1 MFGSTTIDF
10 LAVTDNVSHVTLDS
24 KNLEVSRV
32 TRDSK
37 ELNFSIDK
45 SKGDNYPLGT
55 PLQIELNSSLKIN
68 EKISLRIEFST
79 TTRSE
84 AIQWLTKEQT
94 KGKNHPFVFTQCEAI
109 LARSLLPCQVKI
121 SLK

>member
-55 PLQIELNSSLKIN
+55 PLQIELNSSLNIN
-68 EKISLRIEFST
+68 EKISLRIELST

-84 AIQWLTKEQT
+84 AIQWLSKEQT
-94 KGKNHPFVFTQCEAI
+94 KGKNHPFVFTQCYSI